1 MVSPE
6 DVKQI
11 MGKFGTSGGFVER
24 ARLVQVICQITPT
37 LSENLGLK
45 TRSFSLPM
53 NLISLWQYVFFTG
66 QKNYPHA
73 IVSSVE
79 FDGQQ

>member
-45 TRSFSLPM
+45 TE
-53 NLISLWQYVFFTG
+53 VFRFPGT
-66 QKNYPHA
+66 
-73 IVSSVE
+73 
-79 FDGQQ
+79 